1 MSQPNTFD
9 PNRKWVR
16 VTELRPSGLISFE
29 FSVGEPEI
37 FVELI
42 LPALAFIEFCARN
55 QVVFLPSEDGEALES
70 VQHNPEGEL
79 HWRLRDV
86 QHIVK
91 ASWEENKNAD

>member
-1 MSQPNTFD
+1 MSQANAFD
-9 PNRKWVR
+9 PSRKWVR
-16 VTELRPSGLISFE
+16 VSEMRANGLISFE

-55 QVVFLPSEDGEALES
+55 QVVFLPSEDSVTLES

-91 ASWEENKNAD
+91 ASLEENKHAD

>member
-1 MSQPNTFD
+1 MNNPDVFD

-16 VTELRPSGLISFE
+16 VADIRANGLISFE

-55 QVVFLPSEDGEALES
+55 QVVFLPSEDVTDEP
-70 VQHNPEGEL
+70 VVHQPEGEL

-86 QHIVK
+86 QHTVK
-91 ASWEENKNAD
+91 ASLEENKHAD

>member
-1 MSQPNTFD
+1 MNHPNTFD

-16 VTELRPSGLISFE
+16 VADIRANGLISFE

-55 QVVFLPSEDGEALES
+55 QVVFLPSEG
-70 VQHNPEGEL
+70 
-79 HWRLRDV
+79 WR
-86 QHIVK
+86 
-91 ASWEENKNAD
+91 SE

>member
-1 MSQPNTFD
+1 MNHPNTFD

-16 VTELRPSGLISFE
+16 VADIRANGLISFE

-55 QVVFLPSEDGEALES
+55 QVVFLPSEDGVANKP
-70 VQHNPEGEL
+70 VVHQPEGEM

-86 QHIVK
+86 QQTVK
-91 ASWEENKNAD
+91 ASLEENKNAD